1 MNNRQSYECFVL
13 PNLKRVK
20 LKNKCFSGVNG
31 GVRIEEIY
39 FIDEKNNTCLVDGI
53 IRNFSM

>member
-1 MNNRQSYECFVL
+1 MNNSQSYECFVL

-31 GVRIEEIY
+31 GVTIDKIY
-39 FIDEKNNTCLVDGI
+39 FIDEKNNTCLDFLI
-53 IRNFSM
+53 S

>member
-1 MNNRQSYECFVL
+1 MNNSQSYECFVL

-20 LKNKCFSGVNG
+20 LKNKCFSGVDG

-53 IRNFSM
+53 IRNA